1 MADKYPMIGVEDAE
15 RLVLSQILPLPCVSV
30 PLMQACGKVLAE
42 DVINPT
48 PFPPFPASIK
58 DGYAVV
64 ASDGPGE
71 YDLVG
76 SFRAASLEPNK
87 KHIEVVA
94 GTVAYVT
101 TGAPVPRGAD
111 AVVGIERTSRTGEGE
126 NVKVHLDFSVKA
138 GADIRPVGSDMARG
152 QTILSR
158 GSKIG
163 PAEVGLLATAGL
175 DSVAVYRTPRV
186 GVLSTGDELVDA
198 AEKTLQYG
206 QIRDANRYMLLAAV
220 AEAGAEGV
228 DMGIVKD
235 QENDLEGKLDD
246 ALRSF
251 LHRRHLYHHRHHN
264 HHPHHLPLPP
274 PPLPRQPPSPPR
286 CL

>member
-1 MADKYPMIGVEDAE
+1 
-15 RLVLSQILPLPCVSV
+15 
-30 PLMQACGKVLAE
+30 
-42 DVINPT
+42 
-48 PFPPFPASIK
+48 
-58 DGYAVV
+58 
-64 ASDGPGE
+64 
-71 YDLVG
+71 
-76 SFRAASLEPNK
+76 
-87 KHIEVVA
+87 
-94 GTVAYVT
+94 
-101 TGAPVPRGAD
+101 
-111 AVVGIERTSRTGEGE
+111 
-126 NVKVHLDFSVKA
+126 
-138 GADIRPVGSDMARG
+138 MARG

-175 DSVAVYRTPRV
+175 DSVAVYRTPRI

-251 LHRRHLYHHRHHN
+251 LSSTAATFTTTTHHHYHHHH
-264 HHPHHLPLPP
+264 HYHLPLPP
-274 PPLPRQPPSPPR
+274 PRPPPPSPR
-286 CL
+286 CLRACLLVAQKCAILVAVICSVN